1 MDSSCT
7 FSKPLDL
14 SKSNSQK
21 KTLINAN
28 IMITISLIILYLLCF
43 IPIS

>member
-1 MDSSCT
+1 MDSSYT

>member
-14 SKSNSQK
+14 SKSNSKK